1 MDSMRKRRQRRTLL
15 AAILFAAALQGPA
28 AFAWCAPPS
37 HYGNA
42 PLAPTYLSEPKPPD
56 CLSGRGYARRHRC
69 ADWEYNSYV
78 NALGRFI
85 REMTDYAKSARAFA
99 DRAVAYAEEAEAYAD
114 CATRD
119 ARAEID

>member
-1 MDSMRKRRQRRTLL
+1 MPKCRPCRIFL
-15 AAILFAAALQGPA
+15 AAILFAAAWLPGPA

-56 CLSGRGYARRHRC
+56 CLSARGYARRHRC

-85 REMTDYAKSARAFA
+85 REMTDYAKAARAFA
-99 DRAVAYAEEAEAYAD
+99 DRAAAYADDAAAYAD
-114 CATRD
+114 CATKD

>member
-1 MDSMRKRRQRRTLL
+1 MPKRRPRRIFL
-15 AAILFAAALQGPA
+15 AAILTTASLPGPA

-42 PLAPTYLSEPKPPD
+42 PLAPTYLSEPKPPA
-56 CLSGRGYARRHRC
+56 CLSARGYARRHRC

-85 REMTDYAKSARAFA
+85 REMTDYAKAARAFA
-99 DRAVAYAEEAEAYAD
+99 DRAAAYADDAAAYAD
-114 CATRD
+114 CATKD